1 MSYPAKSIANFF
13 LELAKASGETLS
25 PMKLQ
30 KLVYYAQGWYAGYT
44 KERLIDEEV
53 EAWQYGPVIPSLYLE
68 FKEFGS
74 GAITRAAFDW
84 KSFKRSEVPAI
95 QDVNIRAFLTNVWDA
110 YGKYTAIAL
119 SEFTHA
125 VDGPWDQIRRAKP
138 GIKNADIPFEM
149 LQEHFQSAVEKTKA
163 NAAG

>member
-13 LELAKASGETLS
+13 LEVAKTSGETLS

-30 KLVYYAQGWYAGYT
+30 KLVYYAHGWYAGYT

-53 EAWQYGPVIPSLYLE
+53 EAWQYGPVIPSLYAE

-74 GAITRAAFDW
+74 GAITRKAFEW
-84 KSFKRSEVPAI
+84 KNFKRSEVAVV
-95 QDVNIRAFLTNVWDA
+95 QDETVRTFLTSVWNA
-110 YGKYTAIAL
+110 YSKYTAIAL

-125 VDGPWDQIRRAKP
+125 VDGPWDQIRREKP
-138 GIKNADIPFEM
+138 GIQNADIPFEM
-149 LQEHFQSAVEKTKA
+149 LLSHFQSAVTKA
-163 NAAG
+163 QTKTTG

>member
-13 LELAKASGETLS
+13 LEMAKDSSETLS

-44 KERLIDEEV
+44 NERLIDEEV
-53 EAWQYGPVIPSLYLE
+53 EAWQYGPVLPSLYAE

-74 GAITRAAFDW
+74 SPITRKAYEW
-84 KSFKRSEVPAI
+84 KSFKRSEVATV
-95 QDVNIRAFLTNVWDA
+95 QDETVRAFLSSVWNA
-110 YGKYTAIAL
+110 YSKYTAIAL

-125 VDGPWDQIRRAKP
+125 VGGPWDQIRRSKP
-138 GIKNADIPFEM
+138 GVNNADIPFEL
-149 LQEHFQSAVEKTKA
+149 LQKHFKSAVEKAKA
-163 NAAG
+163 